1 MAFAFSRFRRL
12 ASVAACLLATGL
24 LATGLLATG
33 LVAADEPTELA
44 GASKVT
50 AIPEVGEG

>member
-12 ASVAACLLATGL
+12 ASVAACL